1 MLHGLKRFRKILSIC
16 FLLCFL
22 FCLASC
28 GAKDTV
34 SEETDTHSISSE
46 DSLSSDSKKT
56 TSDIDQDRKGTKN
69 QSTSSS
75 YSHSCDASG
84 CTKPGTESYVGLSG
98 NTEWYCQEHYDE
110 MISMVDD
117 MENDVGFEIDSSH
130 SCEVCSRAGTHSIV
144 GISGQ
149 LEYYCTEHY
158 NEMQDM
164 LELFAG
170 D

>member
-1 MLHGLKRFRKILSIC
+1 MIHTLKQFRNILSIC
-16 FLLCFL
+16 LLLCFL

-28 GAKDTV
+28 GTKDTV
-34 SEETDTHSISSE
+34 SEETDAQSISSE
-46 DSLSSDSKKT
+46 DTLSSNSKEAT
-56 TSDIDQDRKGTKN
+56 IDIEQDRKDTED
-69 QSTSSS
+69 QRTSSS
-75 YSHSCDASG
+75 YSHSCEVSD
-84 CTKPGTESYVGLSG
+84 CTKPGTESYLGLSG

-117 MENDVGFEIDSSH
+117 MEDVVGFEIDNSH
-130 SCEVCSRAGTHSIV
+130 SCEVCSRAGTNSIV

-164 LELFAG
+164 LELFTG
-170 D
+170 Y